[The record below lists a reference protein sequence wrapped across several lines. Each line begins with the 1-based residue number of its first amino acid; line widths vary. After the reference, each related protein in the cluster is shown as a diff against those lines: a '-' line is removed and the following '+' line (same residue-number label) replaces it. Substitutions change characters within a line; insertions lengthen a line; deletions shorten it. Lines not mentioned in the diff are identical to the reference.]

1 MIKSNI
7 KYLLIILLSTLSNAQ
22 NIENQQKY
30 DSIKTISFSAVGD
43 LMCHGTQLKYA
54 KIDDNTFDFNPN
66 YAAIKKYLSRTDF
79 TIGNYETVT
88 NKYKKYK
95 GYPVFNTP
103 PEYLEA
109 LKNAGFDFLTT
120 TNNHATDGRKEG
132 VLATID
138 LIDSLGLQY
147 IGTFK
152 SRKDRD
158 SIRIYEKH
166 DIKFSILS
174 YSYGVNIDNLRA
186 DDNFMVNLID
196 TSLIKSDIQNVRKSG
211 AEIVIVYL
219 HLGQEYQRLP
229 GNEQKRI
236 TNILLDYGVDVIL
249 SASPHV
255 LQPIDFIENK
265 NSNVDSTLVVYSMG
279 NFISNQRWRYSD
291 CGVIVNFDINK
302 CLISGNLFL
311 SNITYIP
318 VWVYKGWVEGKQQYV
333 IHPSEQSKYDIY
345 PDYFSETD
353 KLNMKQSFED
363 SDSLLTTFS
372 KTPKLFKIF
381 EPTVVKYDSIDA
393 PIKPFDLGN

>member
-54 KIDDNTFDFNPN
+54 KLEDNTFDFNPN
-66 YAAIKKYLSRTDF
+66 YVAIKKYLSRTDF

-88 NKYKKYK
+88 NKNKKYK

-138 LIDSLGLQY
+138 VIDSLGLHY

-196 TSLIKSDIQNVRKSG
+196 TSLIKSDIQ
-211 AEIVIVYL
+211 
-219 HLGQEYQRLP
+219 
-229 GNEQKRI
+229 
-236 TNILLDYGVDVIL
+236 
-249 SASPHV
+249 
-255 LQPIDFIENK
+255 
-265 NSNVDSTLVVYSMG
+265 M
-279 NFISNQRWRYSD
+279 
-291 CGVIVNFDINK
+291 
-302 CLISGNLFL
+302 
-311 SNITYIP
+311 
-318 VWVYKGWVEGKQQYV
+318 
-333 IHPSEQSKYDIY
+333 
-345 PDYFSETD
+345 
-353 KLNMKQSFED
+353 
-363 SDSLLTTFS
+363 
-372 KTPKLFKIF
+372 
-381 EPTVVKYDSIDA
+381 
-393 PIKPFDLGN
+393 